1 MDLFLRLYDPWS
13 GSVRI
18 NGEEAGAFSLADLR
32 SRIGVVS
39 QDIRLFE
46 GSVREN
52 LLLGRQGTDE
62 ELWEALRRVGLDE
75 LIRSLPA
82 GLDERIGG
90 NTRGLSGGQHQ
101 RLMSARLL
109 LRRVSL
115 ILLDEATSAL
125 DVDMEEQVAEE
136 LMHLDEDITV
146 VVVSHRFSAIRG
158 VGRVIVINGG
168 EIEAVG
174 SHEEMRSKSVTYRRL
189 FGKEGAA

>member
-1 MDLFLRLYDPWS
+1 MVGFCADQRGGGRSL
-13 GSVRI
+13 
-18 NGEEAGAFSLADLR
+18 SLADLR

-90 NTRGLSGGQHQ
+90 NTRGLSGDSS
-101 RLMSARLL
+101 SA
-109 LRRVSL
+109 
-115 ILLDEATSAL
+115 
-125 DVDMEEQVAEE
+125 
-136 LMHLDEDITV
+136 
-146 VVVSHRFSAIRG
+146 
-158 VGRVIVINGG
+158 
-168 EIEAVG
+168 
-174 SHEEMRSKSVTYRRL
+174 
-189 FGKEGAA
+189 

>member
-1 MDLFLRLYDPWS
+1 M
-13 GSVRI
+13 
-18 NGEEAGAFSLADLR
+18 
-32 SRIGVVS
+32 VS

-90 NTRGLSGGQHQ
+90 NTRGLSGDSSSP
-101 RLMSARLL
+101 MIARLL

-158 VGRVIVINGG
+158 CGKVIVINGG

-174 SHEEMRSKSVTYRRL
+174 SHEEMRAKSVTYRRL
-189 FGKEGAA
+189 FGKEGGGMRLGRWEIFRRIKPYARESGG